1 VDNGYER
8 CDPRDPCRC
17 QGIVQGGPKAGQCE
31 FKAVPGSMFCPMH
44 GGAPQIDAN
53 RKYQA
58 AKYRL
63 EQYGTRVREFASDD
77 MIKSLRDE
85 IGILR
90 MTLENVVNQC
100 KNANQLVMF
109 VDKISHLVN
118 QIRQT
123 VESTHKL
130 EEKTAQLLDRRV
142 IVIIADSIVQIIGE
156 HVKDPDI
163 LQVMGSR
170 ICASIEAAASP
181 EVVVGSGT

>member
-1 VDNGYER
+1 
-8 CDPRDPCRC
+8 
-17 QGIVQGGPKAGQCE
+17 
-31 FKAVPGSMFCPMH
+31 MH
-44 GGAPQIDAN
+44 GGTPQLDKN
-53 RKYQA
+53 KQYQV

-63 EQYGTRVREFASDD
+63 EQYGARVKEFAGDD

-90 MTLENVVNQC
+90 MTLETLVNQC
-100 KNANQLVMF
+100 KTANQLVMF
-109 VDKISHLVN
+109 VDKVSQLVN

-156 HVKDPDI
+156 HVKDPDV
-163 LQVMGSR
+163 LQLIGSR
-170 ICASIEAAASP
+170 VCASIEAAASP
-181 EVVVGSGT
+181 ETNFGSGA

>member
-1 VDNGYER
+1 
-8 CDPRDPCRC
+8 
-17 QGIVQGGPKAGQCE
+17 
-31 FKAVPGSMFCPMH
+31 MH
-44 GGAPQIDAN
+44 GGAGQVDKNKAYQI
-53 RKYQA
+53 

-63 EQYGTRVREFASDD
+63 EQYGGRVKEFANDD

-90 MTLENVVNQC
+90 MTLENLINQC
-100 KNANQLVMF
+100 KTANQLVMF
-109 VDKISHLVN
+109 IDKITSLVN

-142 IVIIADSIVQIIGE
+142 IVIIADSVVQIIAD
-156 HVKDPDI
+156 HIKDPDVLNVI
-163 LQVMGSR
+163 GSR

-181 EVVVGSGT
+181 EVSV